1 MGECLLLQIAF
12 YHREWLVYIRRGS
25 SESSQNRSPDL
36 PQPPCCSFIPSCC
49 FWIVNF
55 PAWLWFLFQK
65 HQDCAVFGFGL
76 FCLKLTGTF
85 EASQPLGNSVAPL
98 WDTRSV
104 TEGKQ
109 GGFYNV
115 SSFLLP
121 ILSSKQMAS
130 RLLWFFRGGERMG
143 GWYKEL
149 KRAEKHAQPLTP
161 PYS

>member
-1 MGECLLLQIAF
+1 M
-12 YHREWLVYIRRGS
+12 
-25 SESSQNRSPDL
+25 
-36 PQPPCCSFIPSCC
+36 
-49 FWIVNF
+49 
-55 PAWLWFLFQK
+55 WFLFQK

-115 SSFLLP
+115 SSLLLP

-130 RLLWFFRGGERMG
+130 RLLWFFRGGERLG

-161 PYS
+161 PYSQENMCLQHTHPSPTPFPLNLCQKEPLQGWGLEEAFKGGREGVSWLLFSVWGH